1 MTNRTET
8 RPLGIITAAA
18 GMLMLILVVW
28 VLYVAQNV
36 LIPIAFAV
44 VVAFV
49 LWTVV
54 DWMGRVPGLMHTPL
68 FLRHSVVLGL
78 FVWAIV
84 LLIGTL
90 RSNGEVLV
98 QRLPQ
103 YTANILGLVRRLDEA
118 YRIDEFIPGGLSS
131 VVAANIDVTGVAR
144 QALGAMG
151 SLGGLIVLIL
161 LYTAFLMIEY
171 TGFVKKLHL
180 AFPTG
185 KKAEQLIA
193 MSSDINSRIGGFLA
207 VKTLINIVL
216 GSLSYVALRWLGVE
230 LAGFWAIFIG
240 VLNYTPYLGSVAGVI
255 APTLMVLAQ
264 TGEIKATLI
273 AMAVLSALQFIIGS
287 LIEPQVMGRRINL
300 SPMMVLVA
308 LASWYAL
315 WGLPGAVLAVPMTVI
330 ILAVL
335 GAVSFTR
342 PLAVLLSN
350 DGKIG
355 DPRNKA

>member
-1 MTNRTET
+1 MTNRMGN

-18 GMLMLILVVW
+18 VMLMLILVVY
-28 VLYVAQNV
+28 VLYFAQGV

-54 DWMGRVPGLMHTPL
+54 DWMGRVPGLRRTPL
-68 FLRHSVVLGL
+68 FLRHIFVLVL

-103 YTANILGLVRRLDEA
+103 YTANILGLVGRLDEA

-131 VVAANIDVTGVAR
+131 IVAANFDLQGVAR
-144 QALGAMG
+144 QTLGAMG

-180 AFPTG
+180 AFPQG
-185 KKAEQLIA
+185 NKADQLIA
-193 MSSDINSRIGGFLA
+193 LSSDINSRIGGFLA

-216 GSLSYVALRWLGVE
+216 GTLSYIALVWLDVE
-230 LAGFWAIFIG
+230 LAGFWAIYIG
-240 VLNYTPYLGSVAGVI
+240 VLNYTPYLGSVAGVV

-308 LASWYAL
+308 LASWYSL

-330 ILAVL
+330 ILAAL
-335 GAVSFTR
+335 GAGSYTR

-350 DGKIG
+350 DGRIG
-355 DPRNKA
+355 DPARKD